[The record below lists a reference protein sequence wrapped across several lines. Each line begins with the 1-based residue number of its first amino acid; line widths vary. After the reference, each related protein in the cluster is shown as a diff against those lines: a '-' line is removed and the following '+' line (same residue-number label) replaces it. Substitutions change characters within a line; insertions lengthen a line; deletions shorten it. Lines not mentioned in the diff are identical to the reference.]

1 MLTEPIKCRVCG
13 AVSVNGGWIAC
24 YDCYATGATRAA
36 EKMIQALT
44 EIKDTCGKVCEEFE
58 LCTHES
64 CRSSVRAWMI
74 AEKALRDCGG
84 MLKEE

>member
-1 MLTEPIKCRVCG
+1 MHE
-13 AVSVNGGWIAC
+13 
-24 YDCYATGATRAA
+24 YDYDVTQNDNAYQIGKIDSLKEVA
-36 EKMIQALT
+36 EKMVQALT